1 MQYRVTLAFLALGTL
16 TLSAQAACKENV
28 AGPTVNWAVFVCGL
42 RHETDDFAH
51 PGVQACLKT
60 LIKRDA
66 VPSAPAEICRLNTK
80 YKTELCRFRAEA
92 VKDMP
97 AATCIRSVET
107 VPKEVS
113 QGIGG

>member
-1 MQYRVTLAFLALGTL
+1 MQNRVTLALLALCTL
-16 TLSAQAACKENV
+16 TLPAQAACKANV
-28 AGPTVNWAVFVCGL
+28 AGPTVNWAVVVCEL

-60 LIKRDA
+60 LVKRDA
-66 VPSAPAEICRLNTK
+66 IPSAPAEICRLNAK
-80 YKTELCRFRAEA
+80 YKTELCRFRAA
-92 VKDMP
+92 AIKDMSV
-97 AATCIRSVET
+97 AACISSVDT